1 MHYGRG
7 AHVRFTFDPSRPI
20 YQQIIDEI
28 RRRIARGEL
37 APGDRI
43 PSQRELAEM
52 VKVNPNTI
60 QRAYREMEQ
69 SGLVETL
76 RGQGT
81 FIRQDPSMVES
92 IREEMAAV
100 ALAGFVQEMR
110 ALGYTLQATLDLVR
124 EAYQGD
130 ERGSEDGS
138 R

>member
-1 MHYGRG
+1 MKLIL
-7 AHVRFTFDPSRPI
+7 DPSRPI

-28 RRRIARGEL
+28 RRRLARGDL

-60 QRAYREMEQ
+60 QRAYREMEL

-81 FIRQDPSMVES
+81 FIRNDPEMVQR
-92 IREEMAAV
+92 IREEMAGV
-100 ALAGFVQEMR
+100 ALAGFVQEMK
-110 ALGYTLQATLDLVR
+110 ALGFTLEATLDLVR
-124 EAYQGD
+124 RKFQENGPGQAGPR
-130 ERGSEDGS
+130 ETTRG
-138 R
+138 

>member
-1 MHYGRG
+1 
-7 AHVRFTFDPSRPI
+7 
-20 YQQIIDEI
+20 
-28 RRRIARGEL
+28 
-37 APGDRI
+37 
-43 PSQRELAEM
+43 M

>member
-1 MHYGRG
+1 MQLIL
-7 AHVRFTFDPSRPI
+7 DPSRPI

-28 RRRIARGEL
+28 RRQVARGEL
-37 APGDRI
+37 SPGDRI

-60 QRAYREMEQ
+60 QRAYREMEL

-81 FIRQDPSMVES
+81 FVKNDPSLVEK

-100 ALAGFVQEMR
+100 ALAGFVQEMK
-110 ALGYTLQATLDLVR
+110 ALGFTLETTLDLVR
-124 EAYQGD
+124 RQYQD
-130 ERGSEDGS
+130 EHQSDGGVDGGG